1 MQLINKY
8 RMHNLTIHTFMQSCF
23 PRIVK
28 DTLRPLPQGPFSP
41 ANEDEWYPPGKVDG
55 GRKEAARAASG
66 VVHGSMLDE

>member
-41 ANEDEWYPPGKVDG
+41 ANADEWYPPG
-55 GRKEAARAASG
+55 AC
-66 VVHGSMLDE
+66 